1 MSNIEWWGHRLGR
14 RKFLVGAAAISGGAG
29 LVSCSKSFSQV
40 PTSQNKKH
48 HVIALVLGVQ
58 KESFYITMQK
68 GAQAMANQLGVS
80 LVTDAPAQFDPAL
93 QTVIVEAMIAKRVDA
108 ILIAACDKDAL
119 IKPLKRAYDAGIKI
133 ISVDTYIGN
142 GDYAHGPVTFPL
154 SYIGSD
160 NVEGGRIAGTALIK
174 AIGGQGKVYIQN
186 VKPGLSTVIQRE
198 QGFQNAIEATRGA
211 VKLVKVD
218 YNNDSSALATEQTAT
233 VLRHVKDL
241 SGIFGVNMPSALGAA
256 QAVKNMKQEGIIQV
270 VAMDAPDYAVVDLR
284 NGVVDIAVAQLPAEM
299 GRIGVEYAVKALSGE
314 TSSLKKRVITG
325 YFIINRDNVDTPEAQ
340 AVIYESK

>member
-1 MSNIEWWGHRLGR
+1 MDNIEWWRHRLRR
-14 RKFLVGAAAISGGAG
+14 RKFLVGAAAISSGAG
-29 LVSCSKSFSQV
+29 LISCNNPFSQN

-48 HVIALVLGVQ
+48 YVIALVLGVQ

-68 GAQAMANQLGVS
+68 GAQAKANELGVS
-80 LVTDAPAQFDPAL
+80 LVTAAPAQFDPTL
-93 QTVIVEAMIAKRVDA
+93 QTVIVEAMIARRVDA
-108 ILIAACDKDAL
+108 ILIAACDKDAM
-119 IKPLKRAYDAGIKI
+119 IEPLKHAYDAGIKI
-133 ISVDTYIGN
+133 ISLDTYIGN
-142 GDYAHGPVTFPL
+142 GDYTHGPVTFPL

-198 QGFQNAIEATRGA
+198 QGFRSAVAATKGA
-211 VKLVKVD
+211 VTVVKVD
-218 YNNDSSALATEQTAT
+218 YNNDSSTLATEQTAT
-233 VLRHVKDL
+233 VLHRIKDL

-256 QAVKNMKQEGIIQV
+256 QAIKNINQEGIIQV

-284 NGVVDIAVAQLPAEM
+284 NGVVDIAIAQLPAEM

-314 TSSLKKRVITG
+314 TNNLNKRVITG
-325 YFIINRDNVDTPEAQ
+325 YFTIDKNNVDTPEAQ
-340 AVIYESK
+340 AAIYESK